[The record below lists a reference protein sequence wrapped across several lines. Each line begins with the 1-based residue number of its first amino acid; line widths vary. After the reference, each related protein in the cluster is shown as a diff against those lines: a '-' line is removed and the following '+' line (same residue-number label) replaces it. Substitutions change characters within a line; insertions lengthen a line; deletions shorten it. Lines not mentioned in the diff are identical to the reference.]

1 MEQRVTVTAPE
12 RAKALEERGSVSLN
26 NILFDTGTAKLR
38 PESGKAL
45 DILAEALKA
54 NAGKTFEI
62 RGHTDSVGNAAAN
75 RALSVSRSE
84 AVKAYLMAKHGFQ
97 ASKQGDCFRGRGHAA
112 GGYQ

>member
-45 DILAEALKA
+45 DILAEGLKA